1 MSPFQLALAKNPSLV
16 NVPSMTER
24 REQDPAYS
32 KLTACLSRLS
42 DDIDK
47 VSYDSEELRNTL
59 QDIEA
64 GTYLSKKTERWQVSH
79 QQTRKKPH

>member
-1 MSPFQLALAKNPSLV
+1 MSPFQLVLAKIPSLV
-16 NVPSMTER
+16 NVPSMR
-24 REQDPAYS
+24 REQDPAYA

-47 VSYDSEELRNTL
+47 VSYDPEELRNTL

-64 GTYLSKKTERWQVSH
+64 GTYLSKKTERSQVSH

>member
-1 MSPFQLALAKNPSLV
+1 MSPFRLVLATIPSLA

-24 REQDPAYS
+24 REQDPAYA

-47 VSYDSEELRNTL
+47 VSYDSEELINTL

-64 GTYLSKKTERWQVSH
+64 GTYLSKKTERSQLSH